1 MTTKAL
7 AEFTS
12 ALKYKKLSG
21 HSVEMAKR
29 CMLDW
34 LGIAIR
40 GSRETPSSIIRETIV
55 EPGGQQAT
63 VFSGTGLKANA
74 LNAAFCNAAASHS
87 LDFDDLH
94 NPSII
99 HLACVVVPPVFAIGE
114 AEHKSGKDMIAAVC
128 AGYEAGGRVGE
139 SVIP

>member
-12 ALKYKKLSG
+12 ALKYKKLSA

-40 GSRETPSSIIRETIV
+40 GSRETPSRIIRETILDA
-55 EPGGQQAT
+55 GAGNAT
-63 VFSGTGLKANA
+63 VFSG
-74 LNAAFCNAAASHS
+74 S
-87 LDFDDLH
+87 
-94 NPSII
+94 
-99 HLACVVVPPVFAIGE
+99 
-114 AEHKSGKDMIAAVC
+114 
-128 AGYEAGGRVGE
+128 
-139 SVIP
+139 

>member
-7 AEFTS
+7 AKFTS

-40 GSRETPSSIIRETIV
+40 GSRETPSRIIRETIV

-74 LNAAFCNAAASHS
+74 
-87 LDFDDLH
+87 
-94 NPSII
+94 
-99 HLACVVVPPVFAIGE
+99 
-114 AEHKSGKDMIAAVC
+114 
-128 AGYEAGGRVGE
+128 
-139 SVIP
+139 